1 MDNSKVM
8 VIVFPDS
15 GEDTAR
21 KMQAILRFI
30 SEGGGLTG
38 EPEPGG
44 NEPADIDGV
53 DPANIRFRFADD
65 TDDDFPP
72 Y

>member
-21 KMQAILRFI
+21 KMQAILCFI
-30 SEGGGLTG
+30 SEGGGLMY
-38 EPEPGG
+38 EPEPDG
-44 NEPADIDGV
+44 NEPAGIDEV
-53 DPANIRFRFADD
+53 DPANIRFRFSDD